1 MKKDTTYKRRGREE
15 SEAMQTKCEK
25 MLPKTAGEI
34 TNGGIYI
41 QRVRCGKSNC
51 KCARGETHTAFYFF
65 ARRNGKLVKTYIRKA
80 DVESF
85 SEIVNQATAQRTQK
99 RRSEKQS
106 NELLKHLRE
115 SVREYEQI
123 TKLHKQNYNYEQS

>member
-1 MKKDTTYKRRGREE
+1 
-15 SEAMQTKCEK
+15 MQTKTAK
-25 MLPKTAGEI
+25 LLPKTAGEI
-34 TNGGIYI
+34 SSGGVYR
-41 QRVRCGKSNC
+41 QRVRCGKQNC

-85 SEIVNQATAQRTQK
+85 SEIVNQATAQRTHK
-99 RRSEKQS
+99 RRSVKQS
-106 NELLKHLRE
+106 NELIKHLRE

-123 TKLHKQNYNYEQS
+123 SKLYKQNYNYEQS

>member
-1 MKKDTTYKRRGREE
+1 MK
-15 SEAMQTKCEK
+15 TKSGK
-25 MLPKTAGEI
+25 VLPKTVIEI
-34 TNGGIYI
+34 QNGGIYI

-51 KCARGETHTAFYFF
+51 NCARGETHTAFYFF

-85 SEIVNQATAQRTQK
+85 SEIVNQATAQRTHK
-99 RRSEKQS
+99 RRSVKQS

>member
-1 MKKDTTYKRRGREE
+1 MK
-15 SEAMQTKCEK
+15 TKTAK

-34 TNGGIYI
+34 PNGGLYL
-41 QRVRCGKSNC
+41 QRVRCGKANC
-51 KCARGETHTAFYFF
+51 KCARGETHSAFYFF
-65 ARRNGKLVKTYIRKA
+65 TRRNGKFVKIYIRKA

-85 SEIVNQATAQRTQK
+85 SEIVNQATAQRTHK
-99 RRSEKQS
+99 RRSAKQS

>member
-1 MKKDTTYKRRGREE
+1 MR
-15 SEAMQTKCEK
+15 TKTAK
-25 MLPKTAGEI
+25 LLPKTAGEI
-34 TNGGIYI
+34 TNGGVYS

-51 KCARGETHTAFYFF
+51 KCARGEIHTAFYFF

-85 SEIVNQATAQRTQK
+85 SEIVNQATAQRTHK
-99 RRSEKQS
+99 RRSAKQS
-106 NELLKHLRE
+106 NELIKHLRE